1 VDAAEVRFFS
11 RGQVRALLSL
21 DDCIAAVEAA
31 FAAHGRGE
39 TPPPASLGLLLG
51 DGGFH
56 VKAAVLSTPARSYF
70 AAKLNGNF
78 PANPERLGLPAI
90 QGLIL
95 LADATDG
102 RPLAVLDSMEI
113 TVLRTGAATAV
124 AARHLAR
131 PESATVTVCGC
142 GNQGRVQLEALS
154 RVLPIRRAYAWDLDS
169 SRALG
174 FASDASREDLRV
186 EAAADLRAALF
197 SSDVVVTCT
206 PARRAFVMAGDLRP
220 GTFLAAVGADNPQ
233 KQEIDPAL
241 LAASDVYVD
250 SLEQAAKGGDLHH
263 AIAAGL
269 MRAEDVRAELAAVVA
284 GAAPGRRDQNAI
296 TVFDSTGVALEDV
309 AAAVV
314 VYERGR
320 EAAVPRLA
328 FGD

>member
-1 VDAAEVRFFS
+1 MDGPGVLLFTRRHVRE
-11 RGQVRALLSL
+11 LLSL
-21 DDCIAAVEAA
+21 DDCIAAVGAA
-31 FAAHGRGE
+31 FAAAGRGE
-39 TPPPASLGLLLG
+39 SPPPASLGFPSG

-56 VKAAVLSTPARSYF
+56 VKAAVLRSGARRYF

-78 PANPERLGLPAI
+78 PANPERHGLPAI

-95 LADATDG
+95 LADADDG

-113 TVLRTGAATAV
+113 TALRTGAATAV

-131 PESATVTVCGC
+131 PDSATVTVCGC
-142 GNQGRVQLEALS
+142 GHQGRVQLEALS
-154 RVLPIRRAYAWDLDS
+154 RVLPIRRAHAWDLDGG
-169 SRALG
+169 RALR
-174 FASDASREDLRV
+174 FASDAGRENLRIEV
-186 EAAADLRAALF
+186 AADLRSALVA
-197 SSDVVVTCT
+197 SDVVVTCT
-206 PARRAFVMAGDLRP
+206 PSRRAFVMAGDLRP

-241 LAASDVYVD
+241 LAASEVFVD
-250 SLEQAAKGGDLHH
+250 SLEQAVKGGDLHH

-284 GAAPGRRDQNAI
+284 GSAPGRRDEDAI

-314 VYERGR
+314 VYQRGR
-320 EAAVPRLA
+320 AAAVPSLA

>member
-1 VDAAEVRFFS
+1 MDAAGVFLFS
-11 RGQVRALLSL
+11 RRQVRELLSL

-31 FAAHGRGE
+31 FAAAGRGE
-39 TPPPASLGLLLG
+39 SPPPASLGFASG

-56 VKAAVLSTPARSYF
+56 VKAAVLQSGSRRYF

-78 PANPERLGLPAI
+78 PANPERHGLPAI

-95 LADATDG
+95 LADADDG

-131 PESATVTVCGC
+131 PQSATVTVCGC

-154 RVLPIRRAYAWDLDS
+154 RVLPIRRAYAWDVDGGCALRFAS
-169 SRALG
+169 AASRA
-174 FASDASREDLRV
+174 DLSV
-186 EAAADLRAALF
+186 EATADLRAALRA
-197 SSDVVVTCT
+197 SDVVVTCT

-220 GTFLAAVGADNPQ
+220 GTFLAAVGADNPL

-241 LAASDVYVD
+241 LAASEVWVD

-284 GAAPGRRDQNAI
+284 GTAPGRRGENAI

-320 EAAVPRLA
+320 DAARPRLVFA
-328 FGD
+328 D